1 MYSYQSTTKAANK
14 KLSRPTTLLESPPT
28 IAVAAPVEEVV
39 AACVTGPGV
48 VTVTVV
54 GGTVV
59 PGMIVATSVVVTV
72 AAGVLEP
79 TTAGVTVTVSAGIV
93 LGRIVVPGMVVV

>member
-59 PGMIVATSVVVTV
+59 PGMVVATSVVTV

-79 TTAGVTVTVSAGIV
+79 TTAGGTVTVSAGIV